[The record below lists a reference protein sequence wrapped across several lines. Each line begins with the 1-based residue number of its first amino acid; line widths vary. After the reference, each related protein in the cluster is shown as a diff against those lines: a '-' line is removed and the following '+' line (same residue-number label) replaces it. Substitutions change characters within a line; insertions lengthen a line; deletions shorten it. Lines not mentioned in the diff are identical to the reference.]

1 MEYKNENWVKFW
13 ARIEVSWVA
22 PKDTIDEI
30 VQITL
35 KSEEHTIGILKN
47 EWSIFI
53 LKTCK
58 L

>member
-22 PKDTIDEI
+22 PKDTTDEI

-35 KSEEHTIGILKN
+35 KSEEDTTGILKN
-47 EWSIFI
+47 KLSIFF
-53 LKTCK
+53 
-58 L
+58 